1 MNYKKPVF
9 WVILASVVVCAAV
22 AVCFLTNPKSKGSN
36 AGNREAMRAKMWFD
50 YLEKPDELDWNV
62 QLEIELPEYPGVT
75 FRWHPGMVEA
85 VVEAVTENEITLLYT
100 GMPIWSTYFC
110 DLTGD
115 GLPEL
120 CSTFSVGS
128 GMVDNRIIVCDYA
141 NGASYTL
148 EDRGEYDYSLRLD
161 KKDGCLWVDKKV
173 YNRDDIVASGKPFL
187 TDNGLQVAYEN

>member
-9 WVILASVVVCAAV
+9 WVILVSVVVCAAV

-36 AGNREAMRAKMWFD
+36 VGTREAMRAKMWFD

-100 GMPIWSTYFC
+100 GMPI
-110 DLTGD
+110 
-115 GLPEL
+115 
-120 CSTFSVGS
+120 
-128 GMVDNRIIVCDYA
+128 
-141 NGASYTL
+141 
-148 EDRGEYDYSLRLD
+148 
-161 KKDGCLWVDKKV
+161 
-173 YNRDDIVASGKPFL
+173 
-187 TDNGLQVAYEN
+187 

>member
-9 WVILASVVVCAAV
+9 WVILVSVVVCAAV

-36 AGNREAMRAKMWFD
+36 VGTREAMRAKRWFD

-62 QLEIELPEYPGVT
+62 QLEIELPEDPGVT

-120 CSTFSVGS
+120 CSTLSVGS
-128 GMVDNRIIVCDYA
+128 GMSDNRIIVCDYA

>member
-1 MNYKKPVF
+1 MTTERRN
-9 WVILASVVVCAAV
+9 W
-22 AVCFLTNPKSKGSN
+22 
-36 AGNREAMRAKMWFD
+36 
-50 YLEKPDELDWNV
+50 
-62 QLEIELPEYPGVT
+62 
-75 FRWHPGMVEA
+75 
-85 VVEAVTENEITLLYT
+85 TENEITLLYT

-120 CSTFSVGS
+120 CSTLSVGS
-128 GMVDNRIIVCDYA
+128 GMSDNRIIVCDYA

>member
-1 MNYKKPVF
+1 MRYKKPAF
-9 WVILASVVVCAAV
+9 WVVLASVVVCVAV

-36 AGNREAMRAKMWFD
+36 AGNREAMRAEMWFD
-50 YLEKPDELDWNV
+50 YFEKPDELDWNV

-120 CSTFSVGS
+120 CSTLSVGS
-128 GMVDNRIIVCDYA
+128 GMVDNRIIVYDYA

-148 EDRGEYDYSLRLD
+148 EDRGEYDYSFRLG
-161 KKDGCLWVDKKV
+161 KKNGCLWVDKKV
-173 YNRDDIVASGKPFL
+173 YNRDDVVASGKPFL
-187 TDNGLQVAYEN
+187 ADDGLQVAYEN

>member
-1 MNYKKPVF
+1 MRYKKPAF
-9 WVILASVVVCAAV
+9 WVVLASVVVCVAV

-36 AGNREAMRAKMWFD
+36 AGNREAMRAEMWFD
-50 YLEKPDELDWNV
+50 YFEKPDELDWNV

-120 CSTFSVGS
+120 CSTLSVGS
-128 GMVDNRIIVCDYA
+128 GMVDNRIIVYDYA

-148 EDRGEYDYSLRLD
+148 EDRGEYDYSFRLG

-173 YNRDDIVASGKPFL
+173 YNRDDVVASGKPFL
-187 TDNGLQVAYEN
+187 ADDGLQVAYEN

>member
-1 MNYKKPVF
+1 MRYKKPAF
-9 WVILASVVVCAAV
+9 WVGLASVVVCAAV

-36 AGNREAMRAKMWFD
+36 VGTHEAMRAEMWFD
-50 YLEKPDELDWNV
+50 YQTPDGMEWNV

-75 FRWHPGMVEA
+75 FRWHPGRM
-85 VVEAVTENEITLLYT
+85 EAVTENEITLLYT

-120 CSTFSVGS
+120 CSTLSVGS
-128 GMVDNRIIVCDYA
+128 GMSDNRIIVCDYA

>member
-9 WVILASVVVCAAV
+9 WVILVSVVVCAAV

-36 AGNREAMRAKMWFD
+36 VGTREAMRAKMWFD

-120 CSTFSVGS
+120 CSTLSVGS
-128 GMVDNRIIVCDYA
+128 GMSDNRIIVCDYA

-161 KKDGCLWVDKKV
+161 KKVGCLWVDKKV
-173 YNRDDIVASGKPFL
+173 YNRDDIVASGKPYL
-187 TDNGLQVAYEN
+187 TDNGIQVAYEN

>member
-1 MNYKKPVF
+1 MRYKKPAF
-9 WVILASVVVCAAV
+9 WVVLASVVVCVAV

-36 AGNREAMRAKMWFD
+36 VGTREAMRAEMWFD
-50 YLEKPDELDWNV
+50 YFEKPDELDWNV

-120 CSTFSVGS
+120 CSTLSVGS
-128 GMVDNRIIVCDYA
+128 GMVDNRIIVYDYA

-148 EDRGEYDYSLRLD
+148 EDRGEYDYSFRLG

-173 YNRDDIVASGKPFL
+173 YNRDDVVASGKPFL
-187 TDNGLQVAYEN
+187 ADDGLQVAYEN

>member
-36 AGNREAMRAKMWFD
+36 VGTREAMRTEMWFD
-50 YLEKPDELDWNV
+50 YLVAPNELDWNV

-120 CSTFSVGS
+120 CSTLSVGS
-128 GMVDNRIIVCDYA
+128 GMSDNRIIVCDYA

-161 KKDGCLWVDKKV
+161 KKV

>member
-120 CSTFSVGS
+120 CSTLSVGS
-128 GMVDNRIIVCDYA
+128 GMSDNRISVCDYA

>member
-9 WVILASVVVCAAV
+9 CVILVSVVVCAAV

-36 AGNREAMRAKMWFD
+36 VGTREAMRAKMWFD

-85 VVEAVTENEITLLYT
+85 MVEAVTENEITLLYT

-120 CSTFSVGS
+120 CSTLSVGS
-128 GMVDNRIIVCDYA
+128 GMSDNRIIVCDYA

>member
-9 WVILASVVVCAAV
+9 WVILVSVVVCAAV

-36 AGNREAMRAKMWFD
+36 VGTREAMRAKMWFD

-110 DLTGD
+110 DLTAY

-120 CSTFSVGS
+120 CSTLSVGS
-128 GMVDNRIIVCDYA
+128 GMSDNRIIVCDYA

>member
-9 WVILASVVVCAAV
+9 WVILVSVVVCAAV

-36 AGNREAMRAKMWFD
+36 VRTREAMRAKMRFD

-120 CSTFSVGS
+120 CSTLSVGS
-128 GMVDNRIIVCDYA
+128 GMSDNRIIVCDYA

>member
-1 MNYKKPVF
+1 MRYKKPAF
-9 WVILASVVVCAAV
+9 WVVLASVVVCVAV

-36 AGNREAMRAKMWFD
+36 VGTREAMRAEMWFD
-50 YLEKPDELDWNV
+50 YFEKPDELDWNV

-120 CSTFSVGS
+120 CSTLSVGS
-128 GMVDNRIIVCDYA
+128 GMVDNRIIVYDYA

-148 EDRGEYDYSLRLD
+148 EDRGEYDYSFRLG
-161 KKDGCLWVDKKV
+161 KKNGCLWVDKKV
-173 YNRDDIVASGKPFL
+173 YNRDDVVASGKPFL
-187 TDNGLQVAYEN
+187 ADGGLQVAYEN

>member
-1 MNYKKPVF
+1 MRYKKPAF
-9 WVILASVVVCAAV
+9 WVVLASVVVCVSV

-36 AGNREAMRAKMWFD
+36 VGTREAMRAEMWFD
-50 YLEKPDELDWNV
+50 YFEKPDELDWNV

-120 CSTFSVGS
+120 CSTLSVGS
-128 GMVDNRIIVCDYA
+128 GMVDNRIIVYDYA

-148 EDRGEYDYSLRLD
+148 EDRGEYDYSFRLG

-173 YNRDDIVASGKPFL
+173 YNRDDVVASGKPFL
-187 TDNGLQVAYEN
+187 ADDGLQVAYEN